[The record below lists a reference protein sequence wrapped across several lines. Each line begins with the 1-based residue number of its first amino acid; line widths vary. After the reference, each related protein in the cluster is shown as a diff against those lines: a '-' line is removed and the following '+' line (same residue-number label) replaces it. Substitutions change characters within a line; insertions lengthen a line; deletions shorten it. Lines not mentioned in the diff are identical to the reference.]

1 MKTNRIFYSFL
12 FAILSLSSFSQGVKF
27 IEKPWEE
34 ILNQAKESNKPIFV
48 DVYTTW
54 CGPCKSMDKNV
65 FPNERIGKLLND
77 SLICYKMDAELKQH
91 TALCKKFRI
100 NSYPTYLFLSP
111 QGNLSYS
118 FVGAMAV
125 DDFLREAN
133 VGLKECRDQK
143 PLAMWEQEYKT
154 KKADPAFMYDY
165 IAKRKNIQVPDGKI
179 IDDYFTMLPF
189 HQRFTRENIK
199 VLADNIE
206 YLNVPG
212 SAYKVLLTCRDSLIK
227 RSSAEEA
234 DAFLDN
240 NFWFLSSGILN
251 KAAKARDEEM
261 IKVAI
266 NVASKIRN
274 PEMKP
279 IGFEYQIKQFYY
291 LQTDDFKTYTD
302 ITEEYMEVCVLGKGN
317 VLLKDTIPSIFALN
331 GAALNYFNYIDDK
344 SALRRAI
351 KWTTKSQD
359 ISKGNDPMMI
369 MLHMSSMDINSD
381 LLYKLGESNNAL
393 LLKNQLLTMIPEGET
408 DFKKSIA
415 DKIAKMEKNERTW

>member
-1 MKTNRIFYSFL
+1 MKKSRILYSFL
-12 FAILSLSSFSQGVKF
+12 FTILAFSSFSQGVKF
-27 IEKPWEE
+27 IEKPWED
-34 ILNQAKESNKPIFV
+34 ILKQAKESNKPIFV

-77 SLICYKMDAELKQH
+77 SLICYKMDAELKHH

-111 QGNLSYS
+111 EGNLSYS
-118 FVGAMAV
+118 FVGAMDV
-125 DDFLREAN
+125 DDFLRETTT
-133 VGLKECRDQK
+133 GLKECRDQK
-143 PLAMWEQEYKT
+143 PLALWEQEYKT
-154 KKADPAFMYDY
+154 KKSDLSFLRDY
-165 IAKRKNIQVPDGKI
+165 ITKRRNTATSDGKI
-179 IDDYFTMLPF
+179 IDDYFTLLPF
-189 HQRFTRENIK
+189 HQRFTSDNMKI
-199 VLADNIE
+199 LADNIE

-240 NFWFLSSGILN
+240 NYWLLSNGLLN
-251 KAAKARDEEM
+251 KAAKAKDEEM
-261 IKVAI
+261 LKVAI
-266 NVASKIRN
+266 SVASKIRN

-279 IGFEYQIKQFYY
+279 TGFEYQIKQLYY
-291 LQTDDFKTYTD
+291 LETDNFKTYTD
-302 ITEEYMEVCVLGKGN
+302 ITEEYLAEYVIGKGN

-351 KWTTKSQD
+351 KWTAKSQE
-359 ISKGNDPMMI
+359 ISSGTDPMLK
-369 MLHMSSMDINSD
+369 MLHMSSMDIGSD
-381 LLYKLGESNNAL
+381 LLYKLGETDNAL
-393 LLKNQLLTMIPEGET
+393 LLKNKLLTMIPESEI
-408 DFKKSIA
+408 DFRQSIT
-415 DKIAKMEKNERTW
+415 DKIARMGKNERTW